1 MSELTITSGRVKLIS
16 DLPLSTPLDGS
27 ELTAIVQQS
36 ITKQTQVLDIGKYTK
51 SLDYATWVYGNS
63 SNFITMES
71 LSSNWNSVY
80 SSVLATSA
88 NWNSVY
94 TSVSNTSAHWNSVYS
109 SVLTTSANWNNAYS
123 ALTSTSGNW
132 NSAYNQL
139 TLSAANWNQIYNN
152 SPTYLLKN
160 VNTGRQTIFGDITI
174 IGSLSASGATTLNNV
189 NLLQTSAINCVNTVP
204 SITAFTV
211 NQVKNSVSIADF
223 YDNGNSIFHIGKGT
237 DINGS
242 LTATGVI
249 GIKTSTPNATL
260 TINGNVSAN
269 SDISTSSKFYG
280 DGSSITN
287 INGANI
293 QFQTIPTN
301 RLTGTLDAGTLIAP
315 NSIYATQLAT
325 NAAISGTQLS
335 PTAAILPSQ
344 LSIGAPNWDTSAN
357 TTISGTLNITSN
369 GANTFKNLLIQGDGT
384 NAYIRPTNANSN
396 LYLGSNNTNYVTI
409 QSGGNVGIGGTPS
422 YPLDILKLGSTR
434 ITNGEFI
441 ANGYVLNGSNDAAKG
456 QARFIAGNYG
466 VIHRNDGSIYYIL
479 TTASGDQYGAYNA
492 LRPFAINLTTG
503 IVTMSNGV
511 IVNNG
516 LTVNQSSTINGG
528 LTVNGGQTI
537 NSGGITVSGGA
548 NISGSATISGGLTL
562 DNLNLTSNQSVAG
575 ALNVTSNITGSSSLT
590 LGGPIYLNNS
600 QAIISKDSSN
610 TYRTLLS
617 LGSDNYVNIFNAGN
631 NTVRILNQAGNANLV
646 TLSDSSGNLTAT
658 GDVTAYSDERLKK
671 DVKTIDNALE
681 KVNQLRGVSYERID
695 SGKKQIGVIA
705 QEVEKVIP
713 EVVLDGEDYKSVSYG
728 NIVGLLIEAIK
739 DLNKEVESLKE
750 QLNAKK

>member
-1 MSELTITSGRVKLIS
+1 MSDLTITSGRVKLIS

-63 SNFITMES
+63 ANFLIMES

-80 SSVLATSA
+80 SSSLATSGNWNSVYSSVKATSA
-88 NWNSVY
+88 NWDN
-94 TSVSNTSAHWNSVYS
+94 VYS
-109 SVLTTSANWNNAYS
+109 SVLTTSSNWNNAYS

-139 TLSAANWNQIYNN
+139 SLSASNWNQTYNN
-152 SPTYLLKN
+152 SPNFLLKN
-160 VNTGRQTIFGDITI
+160 VNTGKQIIFGDVTIFG
-174 IGSLSASGATTLNNV
+174 SLSTSGTTNLNNV
-189 NLLQTSAINCVNTVP
+189 NLTQTSAINCINTVP
-204 SITAFTV
+204 SITALTI

-223 YDNGNSIFHIGKGT
+223 YDNGNSVFHVGRAT
-237 DINGS
+237 DNSGN

-269 SDISTSSKFYG
+269 SDIYTSSKFYG
-280 DGSSITN
+280 DGSNITN

-301 RLTGTLDAGTLIAP
+301 RLVGTLDAGALIGP

-335 PTAAILPSQ
+335 PTAGILPTQ
-344 LSIGAPNWDTSAN
+344 LSTGAPNWNINGN
-357 TTISGTLNITSN
+357 TTISGILSSGSN
-369 GANTFKNLLIQGDGT
+369 GGNSFNNLLIQGDGT
-384 NAYIRPTNANSN
+384 NAYIRPTNANSS
-396 LYLGSNNTNYVTI
+396 LYLGSNNTNKVI
-409 QSGGNVGIGGTPS
+409 INSSGYLGIGGSLSPA
-422 YPLDILKLGSTR
+422 YPIDISSGSLR

-441 ANGYVLNGSNDAAKG
+441 SSATNN
-456 QARFIAGNYG
+456 ARFIAGNYG
-466 VIHRNDGSIYYIL
+466 IIHRNDGTNYYIL
-479 TTASGDQYGAYNA
+479 LTNSGDQYGSYNA
-492 LRPFAINLTTG
+492 LRPFAINLTSG
-503 IVTMSNGV
+503 AVTLSNSA
-511 IVNNG
+511 IINNG

-537 NSGGITVSGGA
+537 NTGGITVSSGGA
-548 NISGSATISGGLTL
+548 SISGGATISGGLTL
-562 DNLNLTSNQSVAG
+562 DTINLTSNQTVAG
-575 ALNVTSNITGSSSLT
+575 TLGVSGSITTPLNVAIGGSVL
-590 LGGPIYLNNS
+590 LNNGGC
-600 QAIISKDSSN
+600 ILSKDSSG
-610 TYRTLLS
+610 TYRTLLEMY
-617 LGSDNYVNIFNAGN
+617 SDNTVNLFNAGN
-631 NTVRILNQAGNANLV
+631 NSVRVLNQAGNAVLV

-671 DVKTIDNALE
+671 EIKTIDNALE

-750 QLNAKK
+750 QLNAKS